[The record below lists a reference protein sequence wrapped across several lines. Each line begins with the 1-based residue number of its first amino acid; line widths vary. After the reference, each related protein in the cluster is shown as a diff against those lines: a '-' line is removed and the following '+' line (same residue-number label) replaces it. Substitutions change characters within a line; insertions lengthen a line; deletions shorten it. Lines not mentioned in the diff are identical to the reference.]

1 MIMRV
6 MTIYSAVVRIET
18 VNTNSGLRTVPGIL
32 WASTKC
38 DDIIYCGPQPSVMIL
53 YTVGSQPSVIMRDDV
68 PGCVCPWL
76 TCLSQVE
83 TRSRSILG
91 TTIRM

>member
-32 WASTKC
+32 WASTKR
-38 DDIIYCGPQPSVMIL
+38 DDIIYCGVS
-53 YTVGSQPSVIMRDDV
+53 TKRDYA
-68 PGCVCPWL
+68 
-76 TCLSQVE
+76 
-83 TRSRSILG
+83 
-91 TTIRM
+91 

>member
-32 WASTKC
+32 WASTKR
-38 DDIIYCGPQPSVMIL
+38 DDIIYCGP
-53 YTVGSQPSVIMRDDV
+53 QPSVIMRDDV

-91 TTIRM
+91 KTIRM